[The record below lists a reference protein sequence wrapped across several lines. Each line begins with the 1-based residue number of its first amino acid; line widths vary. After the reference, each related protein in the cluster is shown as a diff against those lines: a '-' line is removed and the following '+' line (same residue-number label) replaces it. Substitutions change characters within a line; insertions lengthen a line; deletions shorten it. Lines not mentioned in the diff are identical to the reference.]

1 MVEQIKLPKLKG
13 SSNYDIWAIRI
24 EAILVEKGY
33 YRYILNNPAT
43 ENSTLDDNAYK
54 AAALIKLALED
65 GPLLQTRYLD
75 NPFLL
80 WNSLKDL
87 YEAKGFSSEFLLSK
101 ELINTTLNS
110 YKGNLEEYINAFKR
124 VINSLNSKGISLP
137 TRFVVALLLN
147 NLNKDYEY
155 IVTII
160 TQSIRLSSSV
170 DLEAIIVQLL
180 DESRRLNSIRSNKN
194 YYPSTTS
201 IDNSKKSSH
210 YSNDV
215 EMSMQTS
222 SNKNTKN
229 RINRPII
236 KCNYCNKK
244 GHIESKCFEKY
255 PNLKRDKVVNTSS
268 NNLEDKEEQIL
279 ASSTKSINSN
289 IDFILDSSATIHTCY
304 IKDLFIDLKPSTTS
318 IK

>member
-194 YYPSTTS
+194 YYPSNTS

-215 EMSMQTS
+215 EMSMQTN

-279 ASSTKSINSN
+279 ASSTKSINTN

-304 IKDLFIDLKPSTTS
+304 IKDLFIDLKPSNTS